1 MVRAL
6 RSLQSGTLTGKRV
19 EACVLRVHG
28 QSEARLE
35 NDLQVLELVNRPER
49 GEMFDQFTLGI
60 EEEFQIVDPQT
71 RELRSHVAE
80 ILEEGKMLLGEH
92 IKPEM
97 IQSMIEVGT
106 GICRNI
112 QEARADITRLRSIIA
127 GLAKKNGLVIVAA
140 STHPISR
147 WQDQEIFDDERYELL
162 VQELQTV
169 ARSLLIFGL
178 HVHVGM
184 ADRERAIHIMNAA
197 RYFLPHVLALST
209 SSPFWMGHNTG
220 LKSYRT
226 EVFKQFPRT
235 DIPDHFDSYLGFQ
248 RYVDLLIKTGCIND
262 GKKIWWDIRP
272 HPYFPTLEFRVCDIP
287 TRVDDTIAIAALF
300 QAIVAKLNKLIDR
313 NLGFRLYR
321 RMLIQ
326 ENKWRAVRYGLEGK
340 LIDFGK
346 QTEVP
351 VSDLVMELLEFVD
364 DVVDELGSRKEIEH
378 VHTIL
383 ERGTSADRQ
392 LQVYRE
398 TNDLKAVVDDL
409 IKMTMENV
417 PDTPD
422 LTIPKTTTTAST
434 ISK

>member
-1 MVRAL
+1 VR
-6 RSLQSGTLTGKRV
+6 RGKD
-19 EACVLRVHG
+19 
-28 QSEARLE
+28 E
-35 NDLQVLELVNRPER
+35 NV
-49 GEMFDQFTLGI
+49 MFSTFTLGI

-71 RELRSHVAE
+71 RELRSHVVE
-80 ILEEGKMLLGEH
+80 ILEEGTMLLGEQ

-97 IQSMIEVGT
+97 IQSMVEVGT
-106 GICRNI
+106 GVCKNI
-112 QEARADITRLRSIIA
+112 EEARVDITRLRSIISS
-127 GLAKKNGLVIVAA
+127 LAHKNGLAIVAA

-147 WQDQEIFDDERYELL
+147 WQDQKIFEDERYELL

-197 RYFLPHVLALST
+197 RYFLPHVLALTT

-226 EVFKQFPRT
+226 EIFKQFPRT
-235 DIPDHFDSYLGFQ
+235 DIPDHFDSYASFQ
-248 RYVDLLIKTGCIND
+248 RYVELLIKTNCIDN

-272 HPYFPTLEFRVCDIP
+272 HPFFPTLEFRICDIP

-300 QAIVAKLNKLIDR
+300 QAIVAKLNMLIEK

-326 ENKWRAVRYGLEGK
+326 ENKWRAVRWGLDGK
-340 LIDFGK
+340 MVDFGK
-346 QTEVP
+346 QKEVA
-351 VSDLVMELLEFVD
+351 VRDLILELLDFVD
-364 DVVDELGSRKEIEH
+364 DVLDPLGSRKEVEH
-378 VHTIL
+378 IHTIL
-383 ERGTSADRQ
+383 QRGTSADEQ
-392 LQVYRE
+392 LEVYQQ
-398 TNDLKAVVDDL
+398 TGDLKAVVDKL
-409 IKMTMENV
+409 IERTTENV
-417 PDTPD
+417 PLTKQID
-422 LTIPKTTTTAST
+422 LTALKQATTAT